1 MKLFTMCGAIALAAI
16 SLSVSAADDKKPDGK
31 AKAAVMDVKFS
42 CPIHGPNMMTL
53 TLSHEAAPAGTAAR
67 TIKMTA
73 VGGLKWNVTIDGTN
87 ATAGGGGTNKD
98 TIKVH
103 TGDTIVW
110 VLKANKHGVAF
121 AEKDRAEAM
130 LKFEMLT
137 GQTLKDLTL
146 GGADWTA
153 FGSKLWGIE
162 GQVAGATETE
172 MVKATVK

>member
-16 SLSVSAADDKKPDGK
+16 SLSVSAADDKKGDDK
-31 AKAAVMDVKFS
+31 KAAVMDVKFS
-42 CPIHGPNMMTL
+42 CPVHGPKMMTL

-73 VGGLKWNVTIDGTN
+73 VGGAKWNVTIGGTN
-87 ATAGGGGTNKD
+87 APAGGGGNNND

-110 VLKANKHGVAF
+110 VLKANTHGVAF
-121 AEKDRAEAM
+121 AEKDRADAM

-162 GQVAGATETE
+162 GQAAGAMETE
-172 MVKATVK
+172 MAKATVK

>member
-1 MKLFTMCGAIALAAI
+1 MKPFTMCGAIALAAM
-16 SLSVSAADDKKPDGK
+16 SLSVSVADDKKPDGS

-42 CPIHGPNMMTL
+42 CPVHGPKMMTL
-53 TLSHEAAPAGTAAR
+53 TLSHEVASAGTAAR

-73 VGGLKWNVTIDGTN
+73 VGGAKWNVTIDGTN
-87 ATAGGGGTNKD
+87 APAGSGGTNND

-110 VLKANKHGVAF
+110 VLKTNKHGVVF

-130 LKFEMLT
+130 LKFDMLT
-137 GQTLKDLTL
+137 GQTLDDLTL
-146 GGADWTA
+146 GDDWKM

-162 GQVAGATETE
+162 GKNAGEKETE
-172 MVKATVK
+172 MAKSMVK